1 MTFYTVAELAEML
14 KLSQSQ
20 VYALIDDGLLKCHR
34 FTRGRSGA
42 IRVSQTQL
50 DAYLAS
56 TIQQDDEPP
65 VQEPAPQPSPPP
77 QPRKRVAGGGVDL
90 W

>member
-1 MTFYTVAELAEML
+1 MTFHTVHELAELL

-42 IRVSQTQL
+42 IRVSQVQL

-56 TIQQDDEPP
+56 TVQQDDEPP
-65 VQEPAPQPSPPP
+65 AAEPAPPTPE
-77 QPRKRVAGGGVDL
+77 PRTRKKAAGGGVDL

>member
-1 MTFYTVAELAEML
+1 MIFYTVSELADLL

-20 VYALIDDGLLKCHR
+20 IYALIDDGRLKCHR

-42 IRVSQTQL
+42 IRVSQAQL

-56 TIQQDDEPP
+56 TVQQDDEPP
-65 VQEPAPQPSPPP
+65 ASQPAPPTPE
-77 QPRKRVAGGGVDL
+77 PRTRKKAAGGGVDL